1 MAVRNGAISYA
12 DKKYETDPTP
22 AACNVTPEQGQPP
35 LAPPTFQ
42 QYINGQLHRSQSD
55 TETIISMISN

>member
-1 MAVRNGAISYA
+1 MLI
-12 DKKYETDPTP
+12 KKYETDPTP